1 MKLVSESEAGLWQ
14 PVPASLDVVLSRLGA
29 LSMAPGF
36 LGQQRLAMSR
46 ALRPYVEGG
55 GEAPL
60 APSPEETELAT
71 LWVYSDF
78 YPEDGQLSLIEQL
91 RDVITEHI
99 PQDERQWLDPLKHSC
114 MDLVEVTKEE
124 LRGDRITLSLRSLGD
139 GRTIVV
145 EGDQA
150 LRQVPV
156 GHVLL
161 ARLIPP
167 PTPQDARP
175 WVLAKCAVV
184 FSPAD
189 ARDVF
194 DAVQEYR
201 RAMEAQSGSFGLG
214 EWGEFAKRYG
224 HVLLWAV
231 AQARFDALVDA
242 VAHIRYVGPR
252 GAPFLFAV
260 ALYEHHEFRFVSDG
274 MGNLKG
280 FDPLPVEAADGEGA
294 SGSGASS
301 ARSRTWVFRTPSLVA
316 RLTLTPAQLL
326 VECDSAERL
335 EAVKHD
341 LASTFGYSLRFR
353 KEAIAPPVRRLSV
366 EEVERED
373 CHITVT
379 PDEEREM
386 WRAFLDSAYADWA
399 DTASPSLGG
408 QTPRHAAANPSTRRQ
423 VEDLI
428 TQLER
433 DDPGRAR
440 TGAASFDYN
449 QLRSHI
455 GLSESPS

>member
-1 MKLVSESEAGLWQ
+1 MKLASDSSAGLWQ
-14 PVPASLDVVLSRLGA
+14 PVPASLEVVLSRLGA
-29 LSMAPGF
+29 LSLAPTF
-36 LGQQRLAMSR
+36 LAQQRLAMSR
-46 ALRPYVEGG
+46 VLRPYVEGD

-60 APSPEETELAT
+60 APSPEETELAA

-99 PQDERQWLDPLKHSC
+99 PQDERQWLDPLKHSY

-124 LRGDRITLSLRSLGD
+124 LTEERIALTLRSLGD
-139 GRTIVV
+139 GRTVAV

-161 ARLIPP
+161 VRLIPP
-167 PTPQDARP
+167 PTPQGARP
-175 WVLAKCAVV
+175 WVMAKCALV
-184 FSPAD
+184 FAPAE
-189 ARDVF
+189 ARDLF

-201 RAMEAQSGSFGLG
+201 RTMEAQTGSFGLG

-224 HVLLWAV
+224 HILLWAV
-231 AQARFDALVDA
+231 AQARFNALVDA

-252 GAPFLFAV
+252 GEPFLFAV
-260 ALYEHHEFRFVSDG
+260 ALYEHHEFQFLSDG
-274 MGNLKG
+274 MSDLKG
-280 FDPLPVEAADGEGA
+280 FDPLPVEALEGRG
-294 SGSGASS
+294 GSAPRTAS
-301 ARSRTWVFRTPSLVA
+301 ARSRAWVFRTPLIVA

-335 EAVKHD
+335 ETVKHE

-353 KEAIAPPVRRLSV
+353 KEAIAPPFRRLTV
-366 EEVERED
+366 EEVERDD
-373 CHITVT
+373 CHIRVT
-379 PDEEREM
+379 PDEQREM
-386 WRAFLDSAYADWA
+386 WRAFLDSAYTDWA
-399 DTASPSLGG
+399 DTACPSLGG

-423 VEDLI
+423 VEELI
-428 TQLER
+428 AQIER
-433 DDPGRAR
+433 DDPGRDR

-449 QLRSHI
+449 RLRSHV

>member
-1 MKLVSESEAGLWQ
+1 MKLASESQPGLWQ

-29 LSMAPGF
+29 LSMAPTF

-55 GEAPL
+55 GL
-60 APSPEETELAT
+60 APSPEETELAA
-71 LWVYSDF
+71 LWLYSDF

-99 PQDERQWLDPLKHSC
+99 PQDERQWLDPLKHSY
-114 MDLVEVTKEE
+114 MDLVEVSKAE
-124 LRGDRITLSLRSLGD
+124 LTGERVTLTLRSLGD

-145 EGDQA
+145 DGDQA

-156 GHVLL
+156 GHVLM
-161 ARLIPP
+161 ARFIPP
-167 PTPQDARP
+167 PTLQDARP
-175 WVLAKCAVV
+175 WVLARCALVW
-184 FSPAD
+184 SPAE
-189 ARDVF
+189 ARELF

-224 HVLLWAV
+224 HLLFWTV

-252 GAPFLFAV
+252 GEPFLFAV
-260 ALYEHHEFRFVSDG
+260 ALYEHHEFRFLGDG
-274 MGNLKG
+274 MGDIKG
-280 FDPLPVEAADGEGA
+280 FDPLPVEAAEGGGTSVPGAA
-294 SGSGASS
+294 SVGS
-301 ARSRTWVFRTPSLVA
+301 RVWVFRTPSLVA
-316 RLTLTPAQLL
+316 RLTLTPVQLL

-335 EAVKHD
+335 ETVKHD

-353 KEAIAPPVRRLSV
+353 KEAIAPPIRRLTV
-366 EEVERED
+366 EELKRED

-379 PDEEREM
+379 SDEQREM
-386 WRAFLDSAYADWA
+386 WRAFSEAVYADWA

-423 VEDLI
+423 VEALI
-428 TQLER
+428 AHIER

-440 TGAASFDYN
+440 TGVASFDYN
-449 QLRSHI
+449 RLRSHI
-455 GLSESPS
+455 GLSETSS